1 MERKGLLSAVLSLVV
16 ALGLAAVP
24 ATAKPRHHRHHATAI
39 SAEKGGDKGP
49 SDNSGKGSDKGDDHG
64 QGNGNAASQGN
75 VDGNAQGNGNGQG
88 NGKSDDSSDA
98 GQGND
103 NSPGNGNSQGKGSAD
118 GTDDGPGNG
127 NGNGNGNGSDT
138 GNGQGNGNSGDAP
151 GADIKPGKSTP
162 DPTIS
167 ADVPVG
173 LIGAPDVP
181 LASLPVELRPRV
193 STDVLVTPA
202 AGQVLVSDGDGGFVP
217 MEGAARVPVGAFVDA
232 NQGVITLVN
241 RLPDGTTQTGSFA
254 GAKFQVRQ
262 VADGTTT
269 LTLRGSSFRDIC
281 GKVTAPAA
289 DGGPAG
295 SDPTAGAARAKSK
308 RVVRSLW
315 ASDHG
320 GKYKTYGRNSVATVR
335 GTVWQTVDRCDGT
348 LVRVA
353 DGEVVVHDRR
363 KHKDV
368 VVTAGHSYL
377 ALDPGA

>member
-1 MERKGLLSAVLSLVV
+1 MA
-16 ALGLAAVP
+16 
-24 ATAKPRHHRHHATAI
+24 
-39 SAEKGGDKGP
+39 
-49 SDNSGKGSDKGDDHG
+49 
-64 QGNGNAASQGN
+64 
-75 VDGNAQGNGNGQG
+75 
-88 NGKSDDSSDA
+88 
-98 GQGND
+98 
-103 NSPGNGNSQGKGSAD
+103 
-118 GTDDGPGNG
+118 
-127 NGNGNGNGSDT
+127 
-138 GNGQGNGNSGDAP
+138 
-151 GADIKPGKSTP
+151 
-162 DPTIS
+162 
-167 ADVPVG
+167 
-173 LIGAPDVP
+173 
-181 LASLPVELRPRV
+181 
-193 STDVLVTPA
+193 TDVLVAPA

-217 MEGAARVPVGAFVDA
+217 MDGAARVPVGAFVDA

-262 VADGTTT
+262 TANGTTT
-269 LTLRGSSFRDIC
+269 LILRGELVPRHLRRRHRARP
-281 GKVTAPAA
+281 TTAAPA
-289 DGGPAG
+289 DRG
-295 SDPTAGAARAKSK
+295 PTAGAARAKSK

-353 DGEVVVHDRR
+353 EGEVVVHDRR